1 VEIVLDALPL
11 IHGVPFPSPICSDRL
26 PIVVF
31 TDILRVHLDSVKA
44 HLFHMTPEDEANS
57 IGARL
62 SGERHRLGLTQEQFA
77 KLGGVQR
84 RAQAHYEAGK
94 RTPDANYLA
103 AISEGGVDVVYLLT
117 GRREH
122 QSINFDLLGSV
133 FIAIERWE
141 LEEDVNLK
149 AYQRA
154 RITEAAY
161 RVALERGSVTN
172 EIVEI
177 LARLAVAYQEPAVAK
192 KS

>member
-1 VEIVLDALPL
+1 MEIVLNALPL
-11 IHGVPFPSPICSDRL
+11 IHGVPFPSSICSDRL

-31 TDILRVHLDSVKA
+31 TDILRVQLDSVKS

-103 AISEGGVDVVYLLT
+103 AISGGGVDVIYLLT
-117 GRREH
+117 GRRERPPMN
-122 QSINFDLLGSV
+122 SDWLTSV
-133 FIAIERWE
+133 FTAIEQWE
-141 LEEDVNLK
+141 KEEGVHLT
-149 AYQRA
+149 AEQRA
-154 RITEAAY
+154 LVADATYRISA
-161 RVALERGSVTN
+161 ERGALADD
-172 EIVEI
+172 IVK
-177 LARLAVAYQEPAVAK
+177 LMARLATR
-192 KS
+192 